1 LLACGEPD
9 TPEARVRAL
18 LTNAEA
24 AAESMDAAAMKPLV
38 SETYLDDR
46 GQNKQAVVAMLT
58 FYFMRHDS
66 VHLLTR
72 VDSIAIPGDGTATAT
87 VFVAMAGTPI
97 LGVDQLAGMR
107 ADLYRFGFA
116 LVDEDDE
123 WRVTGATWRRARPHD
138 FLATGIAAL
147 D

>member
-1 LLACGEPD
+1 
-9 TPEARVRAL
+9 
-18 LTNAEA
+18 
-24 AAESMDAAAMKPLV
+24 MDAAAMKPLV

-72 VDSIAIPGDGTATAT
+72 VESIAIPGDGTATAS

-97 LGVDQLAGMR
+97 LGVEHLAGIR
-107 ADLYRFGFA
+107 ADLYRFDFELA
-116 LVDEDDE
+116 DEDGE

-138 FLATGIAAL
+138 FLATGIAAR